1 MSQQETPTEQQPV
14 SKLNNGPGPP
24 GGDASAPFPWAA
36 LFILVLGPFMGILD
50 SSIVNVALPRM
61 MAIFG
66 VAADDIQWVLTS
78 YLLVSGV
85 VVPVTGY
92 LGDRFGYKRVY
103 LITLI
108 IFTVGSGLCAMA
120 WNNNSLVAARVIQAV
135 GGGMMMP
142 ISMAMLFRIIPRERM
157 GMAMGMWGIAAM
169 AAPAIGPTLGGYLVD
184 AFSWRHVF
192 TINLPV
198 GVIAV
203 FLSML
208 ALEETPSNPKLR
220 FDLMGFILST
230 TGCFFL
236 LLALSKGQDWG
247 WDSYSIVSLSIAAF
261 FLLVLFIVWELYFP
275 QPMLDMRLLKN
286 PILTISLVSTSIMTV
301 GLFAGVF
308 LIPIYAQNLM
318 GLTPMETGIMMLPMA
333 IVSGIMMPISGRLFD
348 KIGAMPLGIV
358 GVTIIAITTYH
369 LHTISLDTSFR
380 WVQVMLA
387 LRAVGLGMIMM
398 PLTTAGM
405 NTLPPALS
413 GRASALNNLFRQI
426 SASFGVAFLTYLMVS
441 RQKLHAAWMRDEV
454 SWMSPASNGIMER
467 IGTMVGDPSAAMAL
481 IESQIQRLA
490 MVKAISDD
498 FIVAT
503 IMVLVA
509 LPLMFFLSKGRVDRQ
524 REYETGKF
532 SAQSGSGVQ
541 G

>member
-1 MSQQETPTEQQPV
+1 MSQQEGPKEQQAAP
-14 SKLNNGPGPP
+14 KPNHGPGSP
-24 GGDASAPFPWAA
+24 GGDSNATFPWAA

-50 SSIVNVALPRM
+50 GSIVNVALPRM

-66 VAADDIQWVLTS
+66 VGAEDIQWVLTA

-103 LITLI
+103 LITLA
-108 IFTVGSGLCAMA
+108 IFTAGSGLCAAA
-120 WNNNSLVAARVIQAV
+120 WSNTSLVVARVIQAV

-184 AFSWRHVF
+184 TFSWRTVF

-198 GVIAV
+198 GVVAV

-220 FDLMGFILST
+220 FDHMGFMLST

-247 WDSYSIVSLSIAAF
+247 WDSYSIVSLLIVAF
-261 FLLVLFIVWELYFP
+261 FLLVLFILWELEFP
-275 QPMLDMRLLKN
+275 EPMLDMRLFKN
-286 PILTISLVSTSIMTV
+286 PILTVSLASTSIMTV
-301 GLFAGVF
+301 GLFAAIF

-318 GLTPMETGIMMLPMA
+318 GLSPMETGILMLPMA
-333 IVSGIMMPISGRLFD
+333 LVSGIMMPISGRLFD

-358 GVTIIAITTYH
+358 GVTIIAVTTYH
-369 LHTISLDTSFR
+369 LHNISLDTSFR

-387 LRAVGLGMIMM
+387 VRAVGLGMIMM

-405 NTLPPALS
+405 NTIPPAFT
-413 GRASALNNLFRQI
+413 GRASALNNLVRQI
-426 SASFGVAFLTYLMVS
+426 SASFGVAFLTYIMVS
-441 RQKLHAAWMRDEV
+441 RQTLHATWMRDGV
-454 SWMSPASNGIMER
+454 SWMSPAAPGIIER
-467 IGTMVGDPSAAMAL
+467 ISNMVGDPVVAASL
-481 IESQIQRLA
+481 VHFQIQRLA

-503 IMVLVA
+503 VMVIIA
-509 LPLMFFLSKGRVDRQ
+509 LPLMFFLSKGKVDRQ
-524 REYETGKF
+524 REYEMEKF
-532 SAQSGSGVQ
+532 ATNKS
-541 G
+541 